1 MIRNYKITERTRK
14 RLSKVEDS
22 FKPKVPPIAIVEPGA
37 PIPEG
42 VKVVIIDNIP
52 QEPVI
57 AKNNPMQD
65 IIKTTSTE
73 ADRS

>member
-1 MIRNYKITERTRK
+1 VIRNYKITERTRK

-22 FKPKVPPIAIVEPGA
+22 FKPKVPPIAIVEPSE

-52 QEPVI
+52 REPIVVKESRK
-57 AKNNPMQD
+57 A
-65 IIKTTSTE
+65 
-73 ADRS
+73 

>member
-1 MIRNYKITERTRK
+1 MIRNYKITERIRK

-22 FKPKVPPIAIVEPGA
+22 FKPKVPPIAIVEPGE

-52 QEPVI
+52 REPIV
-57 AKNNPMQD
+57 A
-65 IIKTTSTE
+65 TE
-73 ADRS
+73 SRKA